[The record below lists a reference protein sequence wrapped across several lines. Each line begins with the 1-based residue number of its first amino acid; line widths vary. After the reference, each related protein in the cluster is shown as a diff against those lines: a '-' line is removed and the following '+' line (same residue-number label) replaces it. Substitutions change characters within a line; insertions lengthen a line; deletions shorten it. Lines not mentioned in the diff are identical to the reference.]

1 MGLVDFGFYVF
12 YVLFVVA
19 VVAAIV
25 FPIINAFKTPGSL
38 GKSAIGV
45 GALVVLFGISYA
57 LAGTDISVK
66 ALALGETES
75 SVKFI
80 GAGLIMFYIALLLSL
95 VALVYAEISKAL
107 K

>member
-1 MGLVDFGFYVF
+1 MELVDFGFYVF
-12 YVLFVVA
+12 YILLVVA
-19 VVAAIV
+19 VVGAIV
-25 FPIINAFKTPGSL
+25 FPIINAIKTPGSL

-57 LAGTDISVK
+57 LAGTYISVK
-66 ALALGETES
+66 ALALGQTES
-75 SVKFI
+75 TVKFI
-80 GAGLIMFYIALLLSL
+80 GGGLIMFYLLLALSV

>member
-12 YVLFVVA
+12 YILLIIA
-19 VVAAIV
+19 VVSAIV
-25 FPIINAFKTPGSL
+25 FPIINAFKTPGSM
-38 GKSAIGV
+38 GKSAIGL
-45 GALVVLFGISYA
+45 GALVVLFIISYA
-57 LAGTDISVK
+57 LAGNHISVK

-80 GAGLIMFYIALLLSL
+80 GAGLIMFYLALLLSL

>member
-12 YVLFVVA
+12 YILLIIA
-19 VVAAIV
+19 VVSAIV
-25 FPIINAFKTPGSL
+25 FPIINAIKTPGSM
-38 GKSAIGV
+38 GKSAIGI
-45 GALVVLFGISYA
+45 GALVVLFIISYA
-57 LAGTDISVK
+57 LAGNQISVK

-80 GAGLIMFYIALLLSL
+80 GAGLIMFYLALLLSL